1 MKNKYILQVYF
12 IDIFDFLHPLLAVVT
27 AYQPLYVISEGFRW
41 IKISFINKRSS
52 QWLYTENPLF
62 IHLIL
67 FQD

>member
-27 AYQPLYVISEGFRW
+27 AYQPLYVISERFRW